1 LRLQELETRMSDLRK
16 QLGEQKRMLKLKE
29 QKEKE
34 ATKMNSEIS
43 VN

>member
-34 ATKMNSEIS
+34 ATKMNS
-43 VN
+43 